1 MKKRIIPV
9 IMLLIMTLLCGFIT
23 VLAAESKTQ
32 DGISVS
38 IYTDKEQYKKDE
50 SIIVDIVIKN
60 MNSFDLKDVNVRK
73 ILPEGVRLS
82 EGIELEETIDVL
94 YAGEERI
101 LTATASVDKDF
112 AGGVEESSSEEVSNP
127 ENDET
132 PSKENVS
139 QVPQQS
145 EREEKTSE
153 SLSQSNNSNQPVTVV
168 ETNNVE
174 NIAPTI
180 NLNIEE
186 TQLAFAEEAEP
197 IKEHVIIQSVAEENT
212 ELKEQEENVTEI
224 ERETAVELTKAE
236 QVPEENSE
244 VIIPEEEIVLADTMS
259 ETEDKGS
266 FVNVIL
272 IFVIGIGVIGCIAFG
287 CKKGFLTKGL
297 SILLCV
303 SLLTPMVTQLTV
315 NAQELLQKKTLTV
328 EKVIYIDGKEVEL
341 QTEISYLLPVSDTD
355 HSGAGGS
362 NEKEKIIYADGVIV
376 DELKEQREYELIEGS
391 DGKHT
396 VIIEK
401 NEATQLI
408 DAGSA
413 FVLPQNEQQ
422 LTNVALIAVEVFEKN
437 HQQLEIICKEPS
449 TVGTIIKSIDFEGTA
464 GNIDVNNIEILTEGI
479 TLIEQ
484 STDIASY
491 GLGRKRETIDG
502 SVELPDADYKIDLW
516 ADIETPE
523 GLSLNG
529 EISFAIPKINA
540 KIVGDFDLLSNT
552 LHEVEVTVTETADVN
567 VDVEVN
573 TDIVEEIN
581 PGVAK
586 KINVDIFKIPVP
598 LGACGLIS
606 ADLVVSLVTD
616 FEGEAHLEFHCEQEQ
631 GIRYADNKLE
641 PICRR
646 EEPTLDFTAEASGFC
661 GPKVAVNINLL
672 KFCGDLG
679 VFAQL
684 GAGFEF
690 SSEKHVLK
698 GTTTTCNELNVHL
711 AMSVG
716 LNSDTFWVK
725 VIEEQLDT
733 ELSID
738 ILTAEN
744 SPICKIIHWENGK
757 IVKHCKFSGVIEG
770 YVYNAFDKKPIA
782 GIEMTI
788 QGQGMHPY
796 TKTVNTD
803 ENGYYCFEGL
813 VEDIYVIR
821 EASEEYAIINAPN
834 GNWINRYNVILGE
847 KIRVVDYEMIP
858 AKGTGGVYIAGTY
871 NGITKEKITD
881 LALGDKAKYTIRQ
894 GWYNTDGEIL
904 YEAYMKD
911 CLAYYMR
918 LPEGKYTIT
927 VSVDGYLDYIENYN
941 VEAGKTMGLDCYL
954 IPMNNMQD
962 DTIVME
968 YVQYFFNMNPNPAR
982 VVIKNEENN
991 NIVVGGS
998 NYQYINE
1005 EGDKVI
1011 ETSSLRMLSAAV
1023 LYKPE
1028 PGNIYSFTLKIPMR
1042 GYYLKT
1048 NNTDIINNWGDN
1060 VKVYKGGK
1068 ILKFFNIPVQQ
1079 GTLTH
1084 VFDYDASN
1092 DEIIIKNQSYKL
1104 QSDYQNIYEILYPES
1119 EIAMVSEEEISQG
1132 VILMEELSDDS
1143 ETILTEEEKETVIE
1157 EMSEGSSDM
1166 DETETITTE
1175 AVMEDVSSENNLEP
1189 ETVTEEITEE
1199 IVSEEELV
1207 EETKTEEAE
1216 EIAKKESSEIE
1227 ESAEE
1232 KAVHSVC
1239 DETED
1244 FEVMYENSTS
1254 CQDDVVEGLE
1264 KAA

>member
-1 MKKRIIPV
+1 MKKRVIPV

-50 SIIVDIVIKN
+50 SIIADIVIKN

-112 AGGVEESSSEEVSNP
+112 VGGVEESSSEEVSNP

-272 IFVIGIGVIGCIAFG
+272 IFVIGIGVIGCIAFC
-287 CKKGFLTKGL
+287 CKKGFGTKGL
-297 SILLCV
+297 SVLLCV
-303 SLLTPMVTQLTV
+303 SILTPMVTQLTV
-315 NAQELLQKKTLTV
+315 NAQELLQKKTLIV
-328 EKVIYIDGKEVEL
+328 EKVIYIDGKKVEL
-341 QTEISYLLPVSDTD
+341 QTEISYLLPESDTD

-422 LTNVALIAVEVFEKN
+422 LTNVALIAVEVIEKN

-464 GNIDVNNIEILTEGI
+464 SNIDVNNIEILTEGI

-858 AKGTGGVYIAGTY
+858 AKGTGSVYISRTY
-871 NGITKEKITD
+871 NGFTKEMITD
-881 LALGDKAKYTIRQ
+881 LPIGNKAKYTIRQ
-894 GWYNTDGEIL
+894 GWYNTEGEIL

-911 CLAYYMR
+911 CIYYYMR

-927 VSVDGYLDYIENYN
+927 VSVDGYLDYIENYY
-941 VEAGKTMGLDCYL
+941 VEAGKTMGLDWYL
-954 IPMNNMQD
+954 IPINDMQN

-968 YVQYFFNMNPNPAR
+968 YVQYFIKSNLPQNLTR
-982 VVIKNEENN
+982 VIIKNEENN
-991 NIVVGGS
+991 NFVIGGRDD
-998 NYQYINE
+998 YQYINE
-1005 EGDKVI
+1005 IGEKVI
-1011 ETSSLRMLSAAV
+1011 ETSWVSRLSASV

-1028 PGNIYSFTLKIPMR
+1028 EGNIYSFCIRIPTSYR
-1042 GYYLKT
+1042 LETGGKD
-1048 NNTDIINNWGDN
+1048 NINNWGDN

-1068 ILKFFNIPVQQ
+1068 IIKFFNIPFQS

-1084 VFDYDASN
+1084 VFDYDASK
-1092 DEIIIKNQSYKL
+1092 DEIIIKNLSYKM
-1104 QSDYQNIYEILYPES
+1104 QSDKQNIFEILYPES
-1119 EIAMVSEEEISQG
+1119 AIGMISENEISQDL
-1132 VILMEELSDDS
+1132 LMEELP
-1143 ETILTEEEKETVIE
+1143 
-1157 EMSEGSSDM
+1157 
-1166 DETETITTE
+1166 
-1175 AVMEDVSSENNLEP
+1175 NEP
-1189 ETVTEEITEE
+1189 ETLSDEFDEENSDNETIEDIIREEPKENTSADEIADSEIITEE
-1199 IVSEEELV
+1199 R
-1207 EETKTEEAE
+1207 TEEVQIETEDDE
-1216 EIAKKESSEIE
+1216 EVVIESSEMDVIVDEVTEVESLETE
-1227 ESAEE
+1227 ETTEE
-1232 KAVHSVC
+1232 KLEMI
-1239 DETED
+1239 D
-1244 FEVMYENSTS
+1244 ENSITYE
-1254 CQDDVVEGLE
+1254 EGIKE
-1264 KAA
+1264 INKAA